1 MLKHT
6 VIINNNSGLHAR
18 PASTF
23 VNAAGKFRSDIKI
36 IEGKDVING
45 KSIIAVLSA
54 GIKQGTEISI
64 VADGDDEKEAIDK
77 LVELV
82 EAGLGENGRG

>member
-1 MLKHT
+1 MQKHT
-6 VIINNNSGLHAR
+6 VIINNVSGLHAR
-18 PASTF
+18 PASIF
-23 VNAAGKFRSDIKI
+23 VSTAGKFKSDIKI
-36 IEGKDVING
+36 IEGENVING

-64 VADGDDEKEAIDK
+64 VAEGEDETEAISK

-82 EAGLGENGRG
+82 ESGLGENEKG

>member
-1 MLKHT
+1 MQKHT

-18 PASTF
+18 PASLF
-23 VNAAGKFRSDIKI
+23 VNAAGKFKSDIRI

-64 VADGDDEKEAIDK
+64 VAEGDDEEEAICK
-77 LVELV
+77 LVELI
-82 EAGLGENGRG
+82 EAGLGEIEKG